1 MESAIQLEREQQ
13 RKKRNILQVYTY
25 SSLQKCGKDLVTM
38 DYEDY

>member
-1 MESAIQLEREQQ
+1 MESAIQLEKEQQ
-13 RKKRNILQVYTY
+13 RKKKHPQVYTY

>member
-13 RKKRNILQVYTY
+13 RKRNILQVYIY